1 MIVEPCPLS
10 SGLKTT
16 RIGSRPTMRSH
27 FDTAASLTA
36 GRHRQNPARVNRAA
50 RCALRSI
57 REVPMDELHLVAIPG
72 DLDDFLALLDQAQTL
87 KFLFDNAVHEE
98 RVKLSVLV
106 SSLTSCRSVVPNP
119 LGQNRGA
126 QAAVVRY

>member
-1 MIVEPCPLS
+1 
-10 SGLKTT
+10 
-16 RIGSRPTMRSH
+16 
-27 FDTAASLTA
+27 
-36 GRHRQNPARVNRAA
+36 
-50 RCALRSI
+50 
-57 REVPMDELHLVAIPG
+57 MDELHLVAIPG

-126 QAAVVRY
+126 QAAVVRS